1 MSVTGL
7 VNAITFVEG
16 PLGCGKS
23 YFAQRHVL
31 DYLARGKV
39 VALNYELRGAWWLTA
54 RRQSKKGKKL
64 NDRAAHEWERGA
76 RNNAYR
82 FDHMD
87 ELYEYRFP
95 VKAEDQGLLVFD
107 EGGLN
112 LNKRMQ
118 KDRQKADEIV
128 HDNPLATIQFYINM
142 RKRGWT
148 CLILAHSHDHVDS
161 QVQDMV
167 GGKVKLRNFAKVLVP
182 VFKIPVSKNPRFLA
196 FHYMGG
202 MTKPVASEWYGLNY
216 RVASHYQ
223 SLDEFE
229 LNPPKLGLR
238 LQADTMKGRNWSDE
252 PVAGAGVGLG
262 GDRGAGTPAAERGRT
277 PDAAPTPGTSSALD
291 DWLSPPVRS

>member
-1 MSVTGL
+1 MNGL

-31 DYLARGKV
+31 DYLSRGKI
-39 VALNYELRGAWWLTA
+39 VALNYELRGAWWATA
-54 RRQSKKGKKL
+54 RVKGKKSSKL
-64 NDRAAHEWERGA
+64 RGAKAHSWDRSCRDRAL
-76 RNNAYR
+76 R
-82 FDHMD
+82 FDHME
-87 ELYEYRFP
+87 ELYEYKFP

-118 KDRQKADEIV
+118 RDRQKKDELV

-167 GGKVKLRNFAKVLVP
+167 GGKVKLRNFAKVLMP
-182 VFKIPVSKNPRFLA
+182 VVKIPISKNPRFLA
-196 FHYMGG
+196 FHFMGG
-202 MTKPVASEWYGLNY
+202 MTKPVASEFYGMDFK
-216 RVASHYQ
+216 VASHYE

-229 LNPPKLGLR
+229 LNPPVLGLR
-238 LQADTMKGRNWSDE
+238 PQIEALQASNVVDSRFIGMDSE
-252 PVAGAGVGLG
+252 IG
-262 GDRGAGTPAAERGRT
+262 GERGAGATAAERGRT
-277 PDAAPTPGTSSALD
+277 PAAPSPSSTPSILD
-291 DWLSPPVRS
+291 DWLSSPVSV